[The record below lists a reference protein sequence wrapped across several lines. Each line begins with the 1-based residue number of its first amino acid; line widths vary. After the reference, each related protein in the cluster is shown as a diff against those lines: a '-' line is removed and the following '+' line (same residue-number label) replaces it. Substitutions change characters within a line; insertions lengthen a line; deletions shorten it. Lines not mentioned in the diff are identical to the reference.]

1 MVLLIPNRIREIREE
16 ARREEG
22 ERVAGLRARYERGEI
37 TLDEFLERISD
48 ASDDHCDVRR
58 RSG

>member
-1 MVLLIPNRIREIREE
+1 MVLLIPKRIREIREE
-16 ARREEG
+16 GRR

-37 TLDEFLERISD
+37 ALDEFLERVSD
-48 ASDDHCDVRR
+48 APGDRCDVRR